1 MHVTGVGWCPTWQG
15 TLHTAAIVVASVT
28 MLREIIDGALWN
40 LDPTT
45 GACTYLGSSSVLT
58 PSHASAPGDGGGR
71 KVHASF
77 NFPA

>member
-1 MHVTGVGWCPTWQG
+1 MTGLGRCPTCQG
-15 TLHTAAIVVASVT
+15 TPHTAALVVATVT

-40 LDPTT
+40 LDPTM
-45 GACTYLGSSSVLT
+45 GGCTYLGSSSVLT

-71 KVHASF
+71 KVHANF